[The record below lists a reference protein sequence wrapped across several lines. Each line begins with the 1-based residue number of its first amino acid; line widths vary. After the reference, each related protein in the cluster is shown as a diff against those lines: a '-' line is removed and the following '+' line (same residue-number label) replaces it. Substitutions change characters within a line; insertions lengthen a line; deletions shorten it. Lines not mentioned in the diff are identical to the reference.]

1 MKEYDRYV
9 VWLDYFDSALK
20 RREGRR
26 VPLSTA
32 TRSPTV
38 QELSDACE
46 RLGLKPSSQVAKHP
60 RSGGRET
67 GYVAVAKTGSKHS
80 LVLKIAR
87 ELAHVRG
94 MAPKKAGPPS
104 GNRKK

>member
-26 VPLSTA
+26 VPLSSA

-46 RLGLKPSSQVAKHP
+46 RLGLKPSPQVARHP
-60 RSGGRET
+60 RSQGRES
-67 GYVAVAKTGSKHS
+67 GYVAIAKAGPKRS
-80 LVLKIAR
+80 LILKIAR

-94 MAPKKAGPPS
+94 MAPKKPS
-104 GNRKK
+104 PQPGNRKK